1 MYKKIFYIIGILF
14 VFILGCFWHF
24 LYAWSGE
31 NFWVGLIAPVN
42 ESVPE
47 HLKLLFFP
55 FLIFTVIEY
64 IKGGR
69 KTKNFIFSKTIS
81 VLFGMAV
88 IVIVFYAYTAILG
101 KNLLFADV
109 LTFLA
114 GDISAFYLSY
124 KLT

>member
-1 MYKKIFYIIGILF
+1 MYKKIFYLIGILF

-31 NFWVGLIAPVN
+31 NFLVGLIAPVN

-55 FLIFTVIEY
+55 FLLFSVFEY
-64 IKGGR
+64 FLRGKS
-69 KTKNFIFSKTIS
+69 KNFVFIKVLS

-88 IVIVFYAYTAILG
+88 IVILFYAYTGLIG
-101 KNLLFADV
+101 KNLLFADISV
-109 LTFLA
+109 FLL
-114 GDISAFYLSY
+114 GDIAAFYLSY